1 MAILHS
7 KIIPRILDLDSY
19 HSQNSANTEL
29 HFFGFRPSVNRH
41 PLEFYEIR
49 IYTATQTKKK
59 ITLMMYLCRKSENQL
74 NTAHT

>member
-1 MAILHS
+1 M
-7 KIIPRILDLDSY
+7 DLDSY

-29 HFFGFRPSVNRH
+29 HFFFGFRPSVNRH

-59 ITLMMYLCRKSENQL
+59 KRINYDVLCCKSENQL
-74 NTAHT
+74 NTAHNLSFRGE